1 MFYGALKAELTRNLF
16 RKVGLLLSL
25 PALKAFKKLVDPDE
39 HNGASM
45 VGLNGVV
52 IKSHGS
58 AGAYSFGNAIRV
70 AVIEARKGV
79 PTQIIELLEAQT
91 TAAQAAP
98 ACVLP
103 AAQVNTQES

>member
-1 MFYGALKAELTRNLF
+1 
-16 RKVGLLLSL
+16 L

-79 PTQIIELLEAQT
+79 PTQIIELLKAQSVVVVSES
-91 TAAQAAP
+91 ASS
-98 ACVLP
+98 L
-103 AAQVNTQES
+103 QVQEQSS

>member
-1 MFYGALKAELTRNLF
+1 
-16 RKVGLLLSL
+16 
-25 PALKAFKKLVDPDE
+25 
-39 HNGASM
+39 M

-79 PTQIIELLEAQT
+79 PTQIIELLKAQT
-91 TAAQAAP
+91 PAPLESPSAPINTPIAAQ
-98 ACVLP
+98 
-103 AAQVNTQES
+103 ES